1 MKKYLIIFLIG
12 FWVSEIKSQIT
23 INYFPFN
30 DIVSINSN
38 PYKRL
43 FIDYKV
49 QTNSF
54 FTNMNMEF
62 SPKFNF
68 KRKEKYNVYTGFGVQ
83 FNLTNIYL
91 KTPLQNGYFIDFG
104 CRLMPFEKFQRLNFI
119 FELSPYIN
127 KDING
132 GNLRSRLGLSLKL

>member
-1 MKKYLIIFLIG
+1 MKKIIIILGLIIQDC
-12 FWVSEIKSQIT
+12 KAQIT
-23 INYFPFN
+23 LNYFPFN

-38 PYKRL
+38 PYTRV

-68 KRKEKYNVYTGFGVQ
+68 KRKEKYNIYSGIGVQ
-83 FNLTNIYL
+83 FNLTNLYL
-91 KTPLQNGYFIDFG
+91 KTPLQNGYFVDFG
-104 CRLMPFEKFQRLNFI
+104 CRLMPFEKIQRLNFI
-119 FELSPYIN
+119 FEISPYIN

-132 GNLRSRLGLSLKL
+132 GNLRSRLGLSIKL